1 MPSWR
6 SATWQAVRAVRSVL
20 PRRGLRYERV
30 QAALPQIDLA
40 VVAPYMLQLMLR
52 NVATDGFTFVDPT
65 TVSSQLRRI
74 SKPGCILAS
83 PSYPANLTS
92 VDQFYVYHWTRDA
105 AIAAIEI
112 ANNLVFL
119 GPDGVS
125 QELCDYVSFSKLC
138 QDSAIA

>member
-30 QAALPQIDLA
+30 QAALPQTNLA

-65 TVSSQLRRI
+65 TVSNQPPRI

-105 AIAAIEI
+105 AIAATEM
-112 ANNLVFL
+112 ANNPVFL
-119 GPDGVS
+119 NPAGVS
-125 QELCDYVSFSKLC
+125 QQLCDYVAFSQIC
-138 QDSAIA
+138 QGNA